1 MYIGDKARGV
11 RVLAVSRLLSDDED
25 AFELFLQ
32 KQNLELFSLSRAHSL
47 PARTHPRT
55 PRDPA
60 LLALALRAGMLADS
74 LILAPPQFWH
84 LLLLADAG
92 APAILAHAPLAVML
106 ADAGAPAVLAG
117 APDAAMLAVARAPAV
132 LAVIAWAPL
141 AVMLAGA
148 GAPAVPASAFAAVML
163 TDAGGGDGAG
173 AGAREAARQVPRVP
187 RGTG

>member
-92 APAILAHAPLAVML
+92 APA
-106 ADAGAPAVLAG
+106 VLAG
-117 APDAAMLAVARAPAV
+117 APDAAMLADARAPAV

>member
-1 MYIGDKARGV
+1 
-11 RVLAVSRLLSDDED
+11 
-25 AFELFLQ
+25 
-32 KQNLELFSLSRAHSL
+32 
-47 PARTHPRT
+47 
-55 PRDPA
+55 
-60 LLALALRAGMLADS
+60 MLVDS
-74 LILAPPQFWH
+74 LMLSPPQFWH

-92 APAILAHAPLAVML
+92 APAILADGPLAVML
-106 ADAGAPAVLAG
+106 ADAGSPAVLAD
-117 APDAAMLAVARAPAV
+117 APDAAMLADARAPAV

-187 RGTG
+187 RGLAPRNGLTATRRGSRPTMRWGRERREASGNVDSIRHSSWLEAEKLLLKRRTTFLSSMGLLWVFIRNL